1 MHWKALKIFRLPS
14 HVTNSPLRFTLRVNR
29 VNSPPPM
36 PPSTKPNL
44 PWKLRILTSLLN
56 LLINASRRSNGT
68 VNRRLFNFFDRKLPS
83 NPNPVDGVKT
93 SDVTVDATR
102 NLWFRLFAPSSS
114 VATTLP
120 VVIFFH
126 GGGFAFLSPA
136 SAAYDAVCR
145 FFCRSFNAVIISVNY
160 RLAPEH
166 RYPSQNDDGF
176 DVIKYLDE
184 NGAVLGDINNCF
196 LVGDSSG
203 GNIAHHV
210 AVRVCKEKF
219 RFVRVI
225 GLVSI
230 EPFFG
235 GEERTESE
243 IRMTQDPLVS
253 LEKTDW
259 YWKSFLP
266 SGLGRDHEAVNVSG
280 PNAVNISGLGYPNT
294 LVVIAGFDPL
304 QDWQRRY
311 YEWLRKSGIEA
322 QIIEYPNMIHGFHL
336 FPDLP
341 DSSVFASDVKDFIT
355 KQIADV
361 N

>member
-1 MHWKALKIFRLPS
+1 MAS
-14 HVTNSPLRFTLRVNR
+14 TTSNSQQP
-29 VNSPPPM
+29 
-36 PPSTKPNL
+36 KPVL
-44 PWKLRILTSLLN
+44 PWRARISISFLCTLSD
-56 LLINASRRSNGT
+56 AARRSNGT
-68 VNRRLFNFFDRKLPS
+68 VNRLLINLLDLKSHPNAAPVNGVSS
-83 NPNPVDGVKT
+83 N
-93 SDVTVDATR
+93 DVTVDASR
-102 NLWFRLFAPSSS
+102 NLWCRVFSPT
-114 VATTLP
+114 VAAASGGALP

-126 GGGFAFLSPA
+126 GGGFALLSPA

-280 PNAVNISGLGYPNT
+280 TNAVNISGLGYPNT

-322 QIIEYPNMIHGFHL
+322 QKIEYPNMIHGFHL